1 MYHWGTL
8 LSDWYNVPKF
18 VAALHNPSTFRQT
31 KMTLSAVA
39 FCVIYDALPVASPGL
54 CRIGLAGQ
62 LMRSTHCV
70 WGGEGERGTNMAA
83 AGIFRW
89 FLCVHFVLAAHV
101 VALHCGKLSTQ
112 QAACSKQHAASSMW
126 HADWRKASQAF
137 TSILS
142 CALQSFGTVHD
153 NLCLILPIKPL
164 HAHCESNR
172 ALVWP

>member
-1 MYHWGTL
+1 MYPSLLLLCIIPQRFARDQNGVERGCFLCHLWCVACRLAWTVPHW
-8 LSDWYNVPKF
+8 LSG
-18 VAALHNPSTFRQT
+18 AAYEKYPL
-31 KMTLSAVA
+31 
-39 FCVIYDALPVASPGL
+39 
-54 CRIGLAGQ
+54 
-62 LMRSTHCV
+62 CV
-70 WGGEGERGTNMAA
+70 WEGGGERGTNMAA
-83 AGIFRW
+83 AGILR

-101 VALHCGKLSTQ
+101 VALNCGKLSTQ
-112 QAACSKQHAASSMW
+112 QAACSMQQAACGMW
-126 HADWRKASQAF
+126 HADWRKAAQAF

>member
-1 MYHWGTL
+1 M
-8 LSDWYNVPKF
+8 
-18 VAALHNPSTFRQT
+18 A
-31 KMTLSAVA
+31 LSAVA

-70 WGGEGERGTNMAA
+70 CGRGVGERRVQIWLQLEFCGFCVS
-83 AGIFRW
+83 I
-89 FLCVHFVLAAHV
+89 LCLLLTL
-101 VALHCGKLSTQ
+101 LHLIVESCQRSRRR
-112 QAACSKQHAASSMW
+112 AACSKQHVACGMPIGGKPHRHLRLFWVVLFSHSAV
-126 HADWRKASQAF
+126 
-137 TSILS
+137 
-142 CALQSFGTVHD
+142 GTVHD